1 MSNVGRWDAN
11 YRNMIDQSLNQT
23 TEQAK
28 AGAVIVG
35 NLSDME
41 SKLISIYSSMGNETD
56 DKKLKSMEAEA
67 HGLEQKYRRASR
79 VYEALQNILKNADE
93 IMRRAISNLSIR

>member
-1 MSNVGRWDAN
+1 MSTVGRWDQN
-11 YRNMIDQSLNQT
+11 YRNTIEQNLNQT

-28 AGAVIVG
+28 AGGVIAS
-35 NLSDME
+35 NLADME

-56 DKKLKSMEAEA
+56 DKKLKAMESEA